1 MTSLKAQWVSVL
13 LIQWSCEEFENS
25 MELGFFKEVGKNGR
39 GLKGTVRGIEVY
51 LSTEFFDIQRIFN

>member
-1 MTSLKAQWVSVL
+1 
-13 LIQWSCEEFENS
+13 